1 MMRRKYGFII
11 LFCVVLSALYV
22 IPGFAAEWLL
32 GEVYMEDYYQ
42 EADMESYSVASASD
56 AAATGSDA
64 DYGIM
69 LLSSYE
75 TFDTGSISSTVV
87 NYMSDVIPKLG
98 NVHYVLFRS
107 GQYTYR
113 LYYSKD
119 LEYAGNGSFRAS
131 EADCLVYDTR
141 YYTWTEEAESDFSLS
156 AGNYLVYSDLGGYPM
171 LSSGET
177 STWLLVVLGA
187 VYFVF
192 IIVRSLLAPSKY
204 VI

>member
-75 TFDTGSISSTVV
+75 TFDTGSISSTVLI
-87 NYMSDVIPKLG
+87 YHCI
-98 NVHYVLFRS
+98 VHTS
-107 GQYTYR
+107 PPCNQGA
-113 LYYSKD
+113 
-119 LEYAGNGSFRAS
+119 AGH
-131 EADCLVYDTR
+131 C
-141 YYTWTEEAESDFSLS
+141 
-156 AGNYLVYSDLGGYPM
+156 
-171 LSSGET
+171 
-177 STWLLVVLGA
+177 
-187 VYFVF
+187 
-192 IIVRSLLAPSKY
+192 APPAP
-204 VI
+204 V

>member
-75 TFDTGSISSTVV
+75 TSSFSSL
-87 NYMSDVIPKLG
+87 NNPVIIAFLTSSLINPFNLLE
-98 NVHYVLFRS
+98 HLFTFQRV
-107 GQYTYR
+107 
-113 LYYSKD
+113 
-119 LEYAGNGSFRAS
+119 YAK
-131 EADCLVYDTR
+131 
-141 YYTWTEEAESDFSLS
+141 
-156 AGNYLVYSDLGGYPM
+156 M
-171 LSSGET
+171 
-177 STWLLVVLGA
+177 
-187 VYFVF
+187 
-192 IIVRSLLAPSKY
+192 
-204 VI
+204 